1 MNVSFSKKNTVI
13 FEDSFFV
20 KLLIQ
25 ALFPICVN
33 TSVFKTDVKLV
44 FWKMTKKKRKEKG
57 KITYQSNFI
66 KYLQM
71 LE

>member
-13 FEDSFFV
+13 FEDSF
-20 KLLIQ
+20 LS

-33 TSVFKTDVKLV
+33 TSVFKTYVKLV
-44 FWKMTKKKRKEKG
+44 FWKMTKKKKEKG

>member
-33 TSVFKTDVKLV
+33 TSVFKTYVKLV
-44 FWKMTKKKRKEKG
+44 FWKMTKKKKEKG

>member
-13 FEDSFFV
+13 FEDSFLS
-20 KLLIQ
+20 LLIQ

-33 TSVFKTDVKLV
+33 TSVFKTYVKLV
-44 FWKMTKKKRKEKG
+44 FWKMTKKKKEKG